1 MVLTKYN
8 FIPLKKYKTFLILVF
23 CFCCFVL
30 YAQVRRSVLERKRH
44 IIMERIKET
53 KSQLNETAVKKQK
66 TEQNQAFIQGDIEKK
81 DAKMD
86 VVSEQLD
93 NSSESLIRSY
103 EVISSLNEDI
113 VQLRSDYGM
122 IVRKAFYQQLNH
134 NEIDFL
140 LSSDDFN
147 QLSQRFFYIKKIDQ
161 FKTRQVELI
170 KGTMLALKNKINR
183 LELKIEQKEQTLD
196 NLQEQK
202 EVLAEKLDLEEGK
215 LSNLSKEES
224 RLRNDLRIQKRQ
236 AERLDG
242 IISAVISAEIAERR
256 RAIQEAARAIS
267 AYRTKEND
275 NTTVTTTPSTVN
287 KKSRRRERK
296 QRQEQESIARTND
309 VEIRETPEI
318 KALSDN
324 FRKNKGNLPW
334 PVAQG
339 AIVKN
344 FGRQEHPSLRGV
356 FTISNGVDIQTVE
369 NSDVKAV
376 SNGKVVAVQ
385 FIVGSDYLVIVQHGS
400 FYTVYSNLDRTYIRK
415 GDTVSYKQSIGKVA
429 SNKVHFEVWNNS
441 SRENPKSWLAKL

>member
-1 MVLTKYN
+1 MRYN
-8 FIPLKKYKTFLILVF
+8 FFNFKKYKTFLILVF
-23 CFCCFVL
+23 CSFCFVL
-30 YAQVRRSVLERKRH
+30 YAQMRRSVLERKRH

-66 TEQNQAFIQGDIEKK
+66 TEQNQAFIQGDIQKK

-86 VVSEQLD
+86 AVSEQLD
-93 NSSESLIRSY
+93 NSSESLLRSY
-103 EVISSLNEDI
+103 EVISSLNEDV
-113 VQLRSDYGM
+113 VQLRSDYGT

-170 KGTMLALKNKINR
+170 KGTILALKNKINR

-202 EVLAEKLDLEEGK
+202 EVLAEKLDIEEGK
-215 LSNLSKEES
+215 LTHLSREEF
-224 RLRNDLRIQKRQ
+224 RLRNDLKIQKRQ

-242 IISAVISAEIAERR
+242 IIEAVISAEIAERR
-256 RAIQEAARAIS
+256 RAIQEAARSIS
-267 AYRTKEND
+267 AYRSKEN
-275 NTTVTTTPSTVN
+275 NSTTSNMPSIAN
-287 KKSRRRERK
+287 RKAKKRERK
-296 QRQEQESIARTND
+296 QSQEEESIARTND
-309 VEIRETPEI
+309 VEIKETPEV
-318 KALSDN
+318 KELSDN

-356 FTISNGVDIQTVE
+356 FTISNGVDIQTTQS
-369 NSDVKAV
+369 SDVKAV
-376 SNGKVVAVQ
+376 ANGKVVAVQ

-415 GDTVSYKQSIGKVA
+415 GDNVAYKQSIGKV
-429 SNKVHFEVWNNS
+429 SNNKVHFEVWNNS
-441 SRENPKSWLAKL
+441 SRENPKNWLAKL